1 MSYYLERIQ
10 RGVDY
15 VELQLDRD
23 VELSDVAKAAGVSQ
37 WHFQRIFRA
46 LTGETLKT
54 YIRARRL
61 AASLERLLTTELR
74 ILDIAILAGYE
85 SQEAFA
91 RAFKKSFGL
100 TPQEYRGM
108 QDKSLFLM
116 KPRFDLAYLEH
127 INENIS
133 LTPELYQQPRLLL
146 VGLHTRF
153 FSVDSEKNNISQQ
166 LPPLWSAFLA
176 RLSEIERRVPGLCYG
191 VVCREAA
198 DSERLEYHAA
208 IEVTDIG
215 ALPDGMV
222 ALEIPGATYARFEH
236 RGPVQQLDHT
246 VSYAYSTWL
255 AQSGYRHTYAA
266 DLELYGAAYQPNS
279 ADSVLHYAMPI
290 ATASSDDSPA

>member
-15 VELQLDRD
+15 VEMRLDQD
-23 VELSDVAKAAGVSQ
+23 VELSDVAKAGGLSQ

-61 AASLERLLTTELR
+61 AASLELLLTTELR
-74 ILDIAILAGYE
+74 ILDIAISAGYA

-108 QDKSLFLM
+108 KDKSLFLK
-116 KPRFDLAYLEH
+116 KPRFDLAYLQH

-133 LTPELYQQPRLLL
+133 LTPEIYQQQRLLL
-146 VGLHTRF
+146 VGLRTQF

-166 LPPLWSAFLA
+166 LPPLWGAFLA
-176 RLSEIERRVPGLCYG
+176 RLGEIEQRVPGLCYG
-191 VVCREAA
+191 VVCQEAA

-215 ALPDGMV
+215 RLPEGMV
-222 ALEIPGATYARFEH
+222 ALEVPSATYARFEH
-236 RGPVQQLDHT
+236 RCPVQQLDDT

-266 DLELYGAAYQPNS
+266 DLELYGAGYQPNS
-279 ADSVLHYAMPI
+279 AASVLHYAIPI
-290 ATASSDDSPA
+290 AAANDDER